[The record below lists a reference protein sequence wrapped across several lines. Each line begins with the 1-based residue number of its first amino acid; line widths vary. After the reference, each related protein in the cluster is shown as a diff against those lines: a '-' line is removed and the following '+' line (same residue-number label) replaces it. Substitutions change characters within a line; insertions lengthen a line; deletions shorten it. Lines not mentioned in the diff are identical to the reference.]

1 MRINKSDILSS
12 YVDYITRYDLP
23 EYQHFDS
30 DAGYI
35 CHFMERCCSRDVL
48 QSFHKYLNENKL
60 VNTSDTGINYS
71 LGITFHDG
79 FEVYQSIRYMVLE
92 HFLDWLDKK
101 EGSI

>member
-1 MRINKSDILSS
+1 MKINKSDILSS
-12 YVDYITRYDLP
+12 YVDYITKYDLP

-35 CHFMERCCSRDVL
+35 CHFIERYCSRDVL

-60 VNTSDTGINYS
+60 VNTSDRGINYS
-71 LGITFHDG
+71 LGITFNDD

-92 HFLDWLDKK
+92 HFLDWLLDKR
-101 EGSI
+101 G